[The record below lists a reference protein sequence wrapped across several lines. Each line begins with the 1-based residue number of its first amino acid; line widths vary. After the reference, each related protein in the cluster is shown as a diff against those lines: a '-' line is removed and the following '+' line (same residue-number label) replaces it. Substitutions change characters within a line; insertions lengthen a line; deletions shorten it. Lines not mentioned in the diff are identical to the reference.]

1 MDAPDVV
8 VCAKQMLSM
17 AADPVQHSR
26 RLAAVDAHLAGESWD
41 ATWAAMRGLIAAA
54 AQTAPLP
61 ARQQAERSPA
71 HV

>member
-17 AADPVQHSR
+17 AADPVRHR
-26 RLAAVDAHLAGESWD
+26 RLTAVDAHLAGNSWD
-41 ATWAAMRGLIAAA
+41 ETWAAMRCLIAAA
-54 AQTAPLP
+54 AQTTPLP